1 MKILDHTAKE
11 LERIKEYTLKSFD
24 NDVKPL
30 FDHSQEFDQ
39 GNKVLH
45 FGIVRQVMA
54 YIEVCGAI
62 YCGWEEKNNKD
73 RFDTRRVATS
83 DKAIRFIEEILGGSI
98 DSYYKANGRLF
109 YVMYRHGSTHLL
121 RPHRIKSKKTGHLY
135 SWRWYSG
142 ERKGPFDLG
151 NGVAIDIRH
160 LHLIRR
166 ANCYELPVSISC
178 ICKDSKKGIAILFDN
193 LIRTRKRMKLPLK
206 QRRALTFISDGI
218 VVRDD
223 V

>member
-11 LERIKEYTLKSFD
+11 LEKIEKHTLRSFD
-24 NDVKPL
+24 NDVWPL
-30 FDHSQEFDQ
+30 FDHSQKFSQ
-39 GNKVLH
+39 RNKFLC
-45 FGIVRQVMA
+45 FGIIRQVMA

-62 YCGWEEKNNKD
+62 HCGWEEKNNKGK
-73 RFDTRRVATS
+73 FDTRRIATS

-98 DSYYKANGRLF
+98 DSYYKTNGRLF

-121 RPHRIKSKKTGHLY
+121 RPHRIKSKKTGNLN

-142 ERKGPFDLG
+142 ERKASFDLG
-151 NGVAIDIRH
+151 NGVAVNIRH
-160 LHLIRR
+160 LHLIKR

-193 LIRTRKRMKLPLK
+193 LIKTRKKMKLPLK
-206 QRRALTFISDGI
+206 QRRVLTFISDGI